1 MLYLCLR
8 RCLEVC
14 FFFFPPGKLNSTW
27 QLPQQP
33 IFVIYRIRE
42 QTRCRLSVNKFLLSL
57 KVATYAVSFGQ
68 FINFCGVLFSS
79 VLFQML
85 SLGISILFLGC
96 IISKFRTWFKLEQ
109 LGVRIIEGCC
119 CEMKVIWH
127 QFCHFSAY
135 WHRDSLVYHMEKN
148 QINLWRVILKVPWLL
163 YLEIH
168 IFSPQRWVHF
178 LSPWFLCCANQ
189 NCSVLGAFGSH

>member
-1 MLYLCLR
+1 MQMTESKPIFKALKKTDLLSGDFFSCSGR
-8 RCLEVC
+8 NNKNTCCICVLEGAWRFV

-79 VLFQML
+79 VLFHML

-96 IISKFRTWFKLEQ
+96 IISKFRT
-109 LGVRIIEGCC
+109 
-119 CEMKVIWH
+119 
-127 QFCHFSAY
+127 
-135 WHRDSLVYHMEKN
+135 
-148 QINLWRVILKVPWLL
+148 
-163 YLEIH
+163 
-168 IFSPQRWVHF
+168 
-178 LSPWFLCCANQ
+178 
-189 NCSVLGAFGSH
+189 